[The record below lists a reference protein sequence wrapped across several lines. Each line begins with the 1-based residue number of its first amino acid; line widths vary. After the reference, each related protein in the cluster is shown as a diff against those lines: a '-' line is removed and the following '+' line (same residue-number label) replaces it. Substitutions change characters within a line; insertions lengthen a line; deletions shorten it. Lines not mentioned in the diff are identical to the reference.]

1 LVNDRELFIKRK
13 YEKDGW
19 TPISHGAPDF
29 LMLKFEGSEIKDIEF
44 VEVKSP
50 KDELTRSQKMWQEA
64 LKKLG
69 ADFKVKKVREIH
81 DYEADGTKGDLIRKI
96 IEEKSEETTYKEVKS
111 DFEERTGMEV
121 SLTRIKQIALEMDGE
136 SIRIE
141 HEINERGNAVSKIK
155 PLT

>member
-1 LVNDRELFIKRK
+1 MK
-13 YEKDGW
+13 
-19 TPISHGAPDF
+19 
-29 LMLKFEGSEIKDIEF
+29 
-44 VEVKSP
+44 
-50 KDELTRSQKMWQEA
+50 
-64 LKKLG
+64 
-69 ADFKVKKVREIH
+69 
-81 DYEADGTKGDLIRKI
+81 TKGEMIRKI